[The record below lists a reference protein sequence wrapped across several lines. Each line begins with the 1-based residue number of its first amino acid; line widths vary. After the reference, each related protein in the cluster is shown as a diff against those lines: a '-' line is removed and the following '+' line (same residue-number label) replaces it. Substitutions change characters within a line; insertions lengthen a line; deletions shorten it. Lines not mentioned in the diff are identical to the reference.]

1 MRSRIIGTGSYLP
14 EKILSN
20 RDLEQMVDTTDEWII
35 TRTGISERRIAAPDE
50 YTSTLAFNA
59 SEKALQMAGISA
71 EELDLIIVAT
81 VTPDFPFPSTA
92 CLLQSRLNAVNA
104 VAFDISAACSGFIFG
119 LATADKYIRTGAVK
133 NALVVG
139 AELLSRIVD
148 WTDRNSCLLFGD
160 GSGAAV
166 IQATDTDSGILDSY
180 MKSDGSSWELLYQPA
195 PGSRNPASQ
204 QVLDER
210 LNFIRMQGNEVFK
223 LAVRAMEDAANHVL
237 SAGGF
242 SVDDLKLFIP
252 HQANRR
258 IIDATGKRLA
268 VPEEKTYVNI
278 DRYGN
283 TSSASI
289 PIALDEANRS
299 GLLKQGDLL
308 LLDAFG
314 GGLAWGAMTIRW

>member
-14 EKILSN
+14 DKILSN

-59 SEKALQMAGISA
+59 SEKALQMAGITA
-71 EELDLIIVAT
+71 EDLDLIIVAT

-92 CLLQSRLNAVNA
+92 CLLQSRLKAVNA

-160 GSGAAV
+160 GSGAVV
-166 IQATDTDSGILDSY
+166 IQATDADAGVLDSF
-180 MKSDGSSWELLYQPA
+180 MKSDGTNWELLYQPA

-237 SAGGF
+237 AAGGF
-242 SVDDLKLFIP
+242 SVEDVALFIP

-258 IIDATGKRLA
+258 IIDAAGKRLA
-268 VPEEKTYVNI
+268 VPEEKIYVNI

>member
-14 EKILSN
+14 DKILSN

-35 TRTGISERRIAAPDE
+35 TRTGISERRIAAP
-50 YTSTLAFNA
+50 
-59 SEKALQMAGISA
+59 
-71 EELDLIIVAT
+71 EE
-81 VTPDFPFPSTA
+81 FPFPSTA

-166 IQATDTDSGILDSY
+166 LQATEADAGILDSF
-180 MKSDGSSWELLYQPA
+180 MKSDGSFWELLYQPA

-204 QVLDER
+204 KVLDER

-223 LAVRAMEDAANHVL
+223 LAVRAMEDAANQVL
-237 SAGGF
+237 VAGGF
-242 SVDDLKLFIP
+242 SVDDVALFIP

-258 IIDATGKRLA
+258 IIDAIGKRLA
-268 VPEEKTYVNI
+268 VSEEKVYVNI

-289 PIALDEANRS
+289 PIALDEANRA
-299 GLLKQGDLL
+299 GRIKRDDLL

-314 GGLAWGAMTIRW
+314 GGLAWGALTIRW